1 MDGCG
6 EKSETRAESQP
17 LNERDKSVGGW
28 VEDKAIGRDTLRN
41 RKVEDK
47 KETGGKRE
55 CGWGRGRKKQRMEGR
70 RQRNIENL

>member
-41 RKVEDK
+41 RKDEV
-47 KETGGKRE
+47 KRRVMLISLNGSVG
-55 CGWGRGRKKQRMEGR
+55 CHIPPSKHQNSKCFLK
-70 RQRNIENL
+70 I

>member
-41 RKVEDK
+41 RKDEDK
-47 KETGGKRE
+47 KETGKERVWVGERKKE
-55 CGWGRGRKKQRMEGR
+55 TENGRKKAEKH
-70 RQRNIENL
+70 